1 MPMKIVALAGGVGGA
16 KFADG
21 LARCM
26 SSSTAVPGSWTGEGS
41 RLTVV
46 VNTGDDFDLMGLRI
60 CPDLDTVM
68 YTLAGIANSQTGWGI
83 EGDTAEA
90 LGMLERLGGE
100 TWFHIGD
107 RDLAVHLRRTQL
119 LRDGERLTDVTEAL
133 SRSVGIGPNVR
144 ILPMTDAAVSTLVET
159 DDGALA
165 FQDYFVRRA
174 WQPAIRRIS
183 FQGIERARPTVEVL
197 AALDDADLIVLCP
210 SNPFVSIDPILAL
223 DGIRERLRDHRAIA
237 VSPLIGGQAVKGP
250 AAKMF
255 RELGLEPTAVAVARR
270 YADLL
275 DGFVMDR
282 ADAGQQAD
290 VERMN
295 MRVLVTDVLM
305 RDPADRARLAREALE
320 FARTIPA

>member
-1 MPMKIVALAGGVGGA
+1 MKLVALAGGVGGA

-21 LARCM
+21 LARALRL
-26 SSSTAVPGSWTGEGS
+26 SQGS
-41 RLTVV
+41 RLTVI
-46 VNTGDDFDLMGLRI
+46 VNTGDDFDWMGLRI

-68 YTLAGIANSQTGWGI
+68 YTLAGLANPQTGWGI

-90 LGMLERLGGE
+90 LGMLGRLGGE

-119 LRDGERLTDVTEAL
+119 LRDGERLSDVTEAL
-133 SRSVGIGPNVR
+133 ARSLGIGPGVR
-144 ILPMTDAAVSTLVET
+144 ILPMTDADVSTVVET
-159 DDGALA
+159 GEGALA

-174 WQPAIRRIS
+174 WQPEVLRII
-183 FQGIERARPTVEVL
+183 FRGAERARPTAEVL
-197 AALDDADLIVLCP
+197 DALDDADLVVLCP
-210 SNPFVSIDPILAL
+210 SNPFVSVDPILAL
-223 DGIRERLRDHRAIA
+223 DGVRARLRENRTIA

-255 RELGLEPTAVAVARR
+255 RELGMEPTVLAVARR
-270 YADLL
+270 YADVL
-275 DGFVMDR
+275 DGYVMDR
-282 ADAGQQAD
+282 ADASQQAD
-290 VERMN
+290 VEQLH

-305 RDPADRARLAREALE
+305 RDPADRARLAREVIE